1 MNYKIFLPVILI
13 CSLSV
18 FALVFAADDS
28 ELIGIVNELQ
38 KRTEPENN
46 KYQKDINKVYETMK
60 EAKPVEVSIPSYG
73 VFKDEQADIM
83 KRFNLPDIEKP
94 HEGES
99 CVDPEQLGDYR
110 VFVFISES
118 VPEVTLK
125 NYMRDA
131 KKRNDI
137 LLVMRGVIGSADHL
151 KPTLS
156 FMTKL
161 SCGKE
166 YKDLKPDD
174 GCAPSRIDINPLLFS
189 LFGVKQVPAI
199 VYSQLSYTEL
209 LIRENMGQPLKDEEY
224 FIIRGDM
231 GLNYAFEKF
240 GSAGADVDKYIKA
253 LQSIYGG

>member
-1 MNYKIFLPVILI
+1 MIYKILPVILL

-38 KRTEPENN
+38 KQTEPENN
-46 KYQKDINKVYETMK
+46 QYQEEVNRVYETMK
-60 EAKPVEVSIPSYG
+60 EAKPVEVSIPPYT
-73 VFKDEQADIM
+73 VFKDDQADIM
-83 KRFNLPDIEKP
+83 KMFNLPEAEDA

-118 VPEVTLK
+118 VPETTLK

-131 KKRNDI
+131 KKRTDI

-174 GCAPSRIDINPLLFS
+174 SCAPSRVDINPLLFS
-189 LFGVKQVPAI
+189 LFGVKQVPA
-199 VYSQLSYTEL
+199 VVLSKLSYSEL
-209 LIRENMGQPLKDEEY
+209 LIRENMGQPLKNDEY

-231 GLNYAFEKF
+231 GLDYAFEKF
-240 GSAGADVDKYIKA
+240 ANVGADVDKYLKA
-253 LQSIYGG
+253 LQGNYGG